1 MTEYKKSLD
10 KFKPLKEREFKILLQ
25 KYREGNV
32 VAGQRIVES
41 LVKFVIYTLTRYYPK
56 ITKGDD
62 DLFNEM
68 VGAGNLGLMVG
79 LSKFHKTDLKHF
91 LRYSQCYIRN
101 YISRAYYSNFY
112 GVQYPYYKAKEVKNN
127 SDNGLSIVSLD
138 ANILDERSDLSNTVF
153 DYIQNF
159 EALLIKNE
167 ERGELRRLIKKLSKK
182 EQEIL
187 NYRFGLDGGRPMT
200 LKEIGEIFK
209 ASGEYVRQVEKQAV
223 NKLKDMLSLL
233 HNYKV

>member
-101 YISRAYYSNFY
+101 YISHAYYSNFY
-112 GVQYPYYKAKEVKNN
+112 GVQYPYYKAKEVKNG
-127 SDNGLSIVSLD
+127 NGLNIMPLDVVLEDGNDISNVVSCYSPD
-138 ANILDERSDLSNTVF
+138 
-153 DYIQNF
+153 F
-159 EALLIKNE
+159 ETLLIEDE
-167 ERGELRRLIKKLSKK
+167 ERRDLTRLIKKLSKR
-182 EQEIL
+182 EQEVL
-187 NYRFGLDGGRPMT
+187 TYRFGLGGVKQRT
-200 LKEIGEIFK
+200 LKEVGSIFK
-209 ASGEYVRQVEKQAV
+209 TSGEYIRQVEKQAV
-223 NKLKDMLSLL
+223 GKLKDMMRT
-233 HNYKV
+233 